1 VLQRMERSAQN
12 FVQVVTSSSGARLA
26 SVSERGGSR

>member
-26 SVSERGGSR
+26 SASERGGSR